1 MARLD
6 GEDVAAGVVE
16 RAGVFCMVADGV
28 CSTGGAAVKVL
39 DLFSG
44 IGSFSLAVR
53 WMGWETIQFIVPQI
67 AFRIFTAIEESA

>member
-1 MARLD
+1 
-6 GEDVAAGVVE
+6 
-16 RAGVFCMVADGV
+16 
-28 CSTGGAAVKVL
+28 VKVL